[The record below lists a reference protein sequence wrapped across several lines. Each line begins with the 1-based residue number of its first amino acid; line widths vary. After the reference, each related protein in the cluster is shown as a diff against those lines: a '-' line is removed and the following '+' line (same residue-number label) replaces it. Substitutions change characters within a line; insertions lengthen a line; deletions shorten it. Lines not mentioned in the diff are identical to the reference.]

1 VIHIDD
7 QRLTSHEAPR
17 SASAGQGAPA
27 QGART
32 RSPVEVTAGLLRG
45 RFTALILW
53 HLYWGGKS
61 FYQLLRELDGVG
73 RPALAHELEEME
85 RAGLVLRRYLAS
97 GPRVVYALTSL
108 GESLKP
114 VIGVMYEWGLKALAT
129 NAETLA
135 VSKRARPPQDA
146 H

>member
-61 FYQLLRELDGVG
+61 FYQLLREL
-73 RPALAHELEEME
+73 EEME